1 MKRNYI
7 IIFCLFLL
15 STGVCLG
22 KGNGDSFSTKENP
35 LFETK
40 NQEILMNTVQSP
52 PKSNEGGDSIFVTA
66 DVLPEFPGG
75 YAALTKYLSSNLVY
89 PNKAKETGIQGRV
102 MVKFVVEEDGR
113 TSHIEI
119 IQSVGGGCD
128 EEVIRLI
135 EQMPKWKPGKSKGK
149 PIRCWFMLPIK
160 FSLRE

>member
-7 IIFCLFLL
+7 IISCVFLL
-15 STGVCLG
+15 SAGVCLG
-22 KGNGDSFSTKENP
+22 KSVENSFSAKENL
-35 LFETK
+35 LFEAK
-40 NQEILMNTVQSP
+40 SIEIQS
-52 PKSNEGGDSIFVTA
+52 EGSDSIFVTA

-89 PNKAKETGIQGRV
+89 PNKAKEKGIQGRV

-119 IQSVGGGCD
+119 TQSLGGGCD
-128 EEVIRLI
+128 EEVIRII
-135 EQMPKWKPGKSKGK
+135 EQMPKWKPGKNKEK

-160 FSLRE
+160 FSLQE